1 MAKEARTTSEAQ
13 AKKGLF
19 KNKFGIINKSISR
32 CVHDP
37 SKRLTWA
44 EMKL

>member
-1 MAKEARTTSEAQ
+1 MAKEACTTSEAQ

-19 KNKFGIINKSISR
+19 KNIFRTINKCISR